1 TVMIEEG
8 QIVALNERESNINK
22 QEEVVIKSATKIV
35 DNDINGDL
43 TLYLSY
49 FVGSLGLFY
58 WLKRN

>member
-1 TVMIEEG
+1 MIEEG

>member
-1 TVMIEEG
+1 MIEEG
-8 QIVALNERESNINK
+8 QNVALNERESNINK